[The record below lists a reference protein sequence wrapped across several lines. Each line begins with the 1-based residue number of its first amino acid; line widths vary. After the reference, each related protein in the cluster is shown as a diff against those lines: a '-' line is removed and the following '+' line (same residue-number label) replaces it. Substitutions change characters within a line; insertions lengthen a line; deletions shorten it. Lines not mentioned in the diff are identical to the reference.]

1 MSIED
6 ARRPITVVSA
16 CIRKDGFPTFAVHQ
30 VEVTPDEAENGVHYY
45 LVEADLLEE
54 GFEEPFVHFDEHEA
68 PPFLLP
74 AVQQYLAHSDNSNNH
89 RIPLATTEDH

>member
-1 MSIED
+1 MSNEV

-16 CIRKDGFPTFAVHQ
+16 CMRKDGFPAFAIHQ

-45 LVEADLLEE
+45 LVEADLLEA

-74 AVQQYLAHSDNSNNH
+74 AVQAYLAHPDNPRKH
-89 RIPLATTEDH
+89 RIPLVTTEDH